1 MSKDA
6 VARLVQAL
14 RPPAEIGSSAA
25 EQQQEYDASLDLATQ
40 IVQSRLGNTDYVIS
54 NSNNNGAIEFAEVW
68 KRRFE
73 NQCHVTP
80 QQQFEME
87 RLYEELANDSSDD
100 KDPALA
106 AKILEVLTKCAG
118 RSRKTGQQ
126 HHHHQ
131 NPPSRSGYLQHN
143 SHKNDARMEGDDY
156 KNSLS
161 HAVQYEEQQVLRELL
176 YALQGIEGERIK
188 FYSRDDND
196 TIEEGP
202 QHYEGI
208 RILSPALQGAG
219 KMNASSTSASSIT
232 TSQLGSGALDALRIC
247 GEAGWLVRRLQHY
260 VEMHLKPVPGTMG
273 TGANSSSSGGGQVAR
288 ALARSVAQELQAY
301 HDCLAQWEEQYLGV
315 WSLRQW
321 LVQIQR
327 HPVLQRL
334 TVLAMITEALPSH
347 LSESGAGVGGGTL
360 LSALHSHSLHGDT
373 RHKSLVQS
381 VLYPTSQP
389 WFHMLYLWTTQGL
402 LPASWGGDFFVS
414 LQASWN
420 VSQRQ
425 ANFHNHHHLRQG
437 ENRNAGNKHLWHDK
451 YTMVKAQIPHPG
463 IFSPELVRPAFVIG
477 KGINFIRTCLN
488 QVGWTLKLEDDA
500 TLAGSSGATVE
511 EQKAN
516 DSDQVIMERL
526 GYYYV
531 ADPMGMHLNSRLAR
545 TLLLAEQLV
554 HSHILQSLR
563 QDHYLLEHLFALK
576 QFLFHGQ
583 GDFFSSLMEGLYSE
597 FGCGTQSRHDVNTSF
612 NTGVAVAGVYP
623 HQLITIMET
632 ALRRTNAKDL
642 PGFCLERLRV
652 EMLPFEPDQA
662 VSAHGLLMSS
672 PRRTIY
678 EGDEND
684 SANEEDNRTVWDIF
698 MLDYPVPDP
707 LVAIVHEKAMEQ
719 YKLVYSFLFGL
730 RKVEY
735 MLHRTWRQSATLQH
749 ALQKMAQNNGLQRS
763 SSAGYAHATVL
774 LRRISMTRQA
784 MTHFIVNLKSYCML
798 EVLEGGWKELQE
810 NLKGART
817 LDEAIQAHDYYL
829 ESICRKI
836 LLSKRSS
843 GRSSTGS
850 RRSSSNKFREV
861 FGIVLKIATDFC
873 MLQERLFDEALE
885 AAERVSQR
893 RREAEQRMTQ
903 GYVHELL
910 DSPVRRTILL
920 VSYSAFFLFSKF
932 QRVGI

>member
-1 MSKDA
+1 MSNDT

-14 RPPAEIGSSAA
+14 RPPADIGSSAA
-25 EQQQEYDASLDLATQ
+25 AQQQEFDASLDLATQ
-40 IVQSRLGNTDYVIS
+40 IVQSRLGNTD
-54 NSNNNGAIEFAEVW
+54 NQTNNNNSSTASMEFAEVW
-68 KRRFE
+68 KRRLD

-87 RLYEELANDSSDD
+87 RLYEELANASSSDKSPD
-100 KDPALA
+100 LA

-118 RSRKTGQQ
+118 RSRNDRQQ
-126 HHHHQ
+126 PLYQ
-131 NPPSRSGYLQHN
+131 NPPGTRSGYHRRHGQN
-143 SHKNDARMEGDDY
+143 GNDARMESDDS
-156 KNSLS
+156 NHSLS
-161 HAVQYEEQQVLRELL
+161 RALQYEEQQVLRELL

-188 FYSRDDND
+188 FYRRADND

-260 VEMHLKPVPGTMG
+260 VEMHLRPAQ
-273 TGANSSSSGGGQVAR
+273 GANNSVGGGGQVAR
-288 ALARSVAQELQAY
+288 ALARSVAQELQSY
-301 HDCLAQWEEQYLGV
+301 HDCLAQWEEQYLAV

-334 TVLAMITEALPSH
+334 TVLAMITEALPNHQSD
-347 LSESGAGVGGGTL
+347 SSASVGGGTL
-360 LSALHSHSLHGDT
+360 LSALHCHSLHGDS

-402 LPASWGGDFFVS
+402 LPESWGGDFFVS
-414 LQASWN
+414 LQASWT
-420 VSQRQ
+420 VSKRQ
-425 ANFHNHHHLRQG
+425 ANFHNYHHLRQSDNLTG
-437 ENRNAGNKHLWHDK
+437 EHKHLWHDK

-500 TLAGSSGATVE
+500 TIAGSSGATEE

-516 DSDQVIMERL
+516 DSDQAIMERL

-531 ADPMGMHLNSRLAR
+531 ANPMGMHLNPRLAR
-545 TLLLAEQLV
+545 TLLLAEQVV

-563 QDHYLLEHLFALK
+563 QDHHLLDHLYGLK

-597 FGCGTQSRHDVNTSF
+597 FGCGTKSRHDVNTSF

-623 HQLITIMET
+623 QQLMTIMET

-642 PGFCLERLRV
+642 PDFCLERLRV

-662 VSAHGLLMSS
+662 ASGHGLLFSS
-672 PRRTIY
+672 PSRTID
-678 EGDEND
+678 EGNEND
-684 SANEEDNRTVWDIF
+684 STNEEDNRTVWDIF

-810 NLKGART
+810 NLEGART

-843 GRSSTGS
+843 GRSSIGS
-850 RRSSSNKFREV
+850 RRRSSNKFREV
-861 FGIVLKIATDFC
+861 FGIILKIATDFC
-873 MLQERLFDEALE
+873 TLQERLFDEALE

-903 GYVHELL
+903 GYVHGCTE
-910 DSPVRRTILL
+910 
-920 VSYSAFFLFSKF
+920 A
-932 QRVGI
+932 RV